1 MKKRYSGMAI
11 ILVLVALSVYGCGS
25 TTTIFQQAPNNVY
38 TPPITSTTIYYP
50 PPANTTIAQSS
61 PNQVINPADAMVLPS
76 TSSGVNVQAG
86 RTLSLSWSA
95 DGSLNCYIVTANQY
109 TNFVNSNRINIS
121 YFQKGVGNQ
130 GLISYTVQNSDTYL
144 AVLVNNADPLFGGSV
159 EVYQATLTE
168 H

>member
-1 MKKRYSGMAI
+1 MKKIYLI
-11 ILVLVALSVYGCGS
+11 IAVIFVLVAVSVYGCG
-25 TTTIFQQAPNNVY
+25 TTTIIQQVPNNVY
-38 TPPITSTTIYYP
+38 TPPPTSTTIYY

-61 PNQVINPADAMVLPS
+61 PNQGINPTDAMVLPS

-109 TNFVNSNRINIS
+109 NNFVNSNRINIS

-130 GLISYTVQNSDTYL
+130 GSISYTVQNSDTYL

>member
-1 MKKRYSGMAI
+1 MKKIYLAI
-11 ILVLVALSVYGCGS
+11 AIMMVLVAVSVYGCG
-25 TTTIFQQAPNNVY
+25 TTTIYQQAPSNVY
-38 TPPITSTTIYYP
+38 TPPITST
-50 PPANTTIAQSS
+50 IAQSS
-61 PNQVINPADAMVLPS
+61 PNQGINPTDAMVLPS

-109 TNFVNSNRINIS
+109 NNFVNSNRISIS

-130 GLISYTVQNSDTYL
+130 GSISYTIQNSDTYM

-168 H
+168 Q